1 MQNLLPAIII
11 AVLTILVA
19 PLWPWSRGWGWP
31 PAGVLAIG
39 LATLLL
45 FSFAVIPE

>member
-11 AVLTILVA
+11 AVLMILVA